1 MKPRTLSTFFIF
13 VLLMAPT
20 TFAASS
26 IPKPLSAKI
35 QNLVT
40 VLSDGYAVGYPKA
53 TMIQTIKGGGNT
65 DVTLVVFT
73 IEGFGGGNNYS
84 QYLAAFSPETMEDGK
99 QPFRLIDVMRIS
111 GGAWRV
117 IQKLNV
123 KSTPEL
129 ESNEATIAIEAL
141 ENTDYDSPNF
151 PSRKSTITLVL
162 KNGRFHEK

>member
-1 MKPRTLSTFFIF
+1 MKLRTLSTLFIF

-20 TFAASS
+20 TFAAPS

-40 VLSDGYAVGYPKA
+40 ALSDGDAVGYSKA
-53 TMIQTIKGGGNT
+53 TMIQTIKGGFNT
-65 DVTLVVFT
+65 DVTLAVFT

-99 QPFRLIDVMRIS
+99 QPFRLIDVMRI
-111 GGAWRV
+111 GGDAWRA
-117 IQKLNV
+117 IQKLNA

-129 ESNEATIAIEAL
+129 KSDEATIAIEAS

-151 PSRKSTITLVL
+151 PSKKSTITLVL